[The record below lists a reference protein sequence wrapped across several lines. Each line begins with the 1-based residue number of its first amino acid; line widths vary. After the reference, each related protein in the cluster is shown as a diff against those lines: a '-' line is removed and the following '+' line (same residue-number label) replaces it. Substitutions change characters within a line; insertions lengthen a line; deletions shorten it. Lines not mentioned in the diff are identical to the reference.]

1 MNFEKKPNGS
11 KKAPTKAQFSKR
23 QAYIE
28 EQKRRKHYEKIV
40 QKKQNITKCALA
52 TLVLA
57 SVLLLSVAV
66 FEFAQAHEK
75 YIYTFEGN
83 EVKFKKAEIFV
94 DGVQFVDMNFIAD
107 LCSFERVTDGS
118 RISFTVNGT
127 SMTLEDGSDTVII
140 NSFERKMPACARIT
154 DSATY
159 VPLQTV
165 LDFIPYVSAIVEDKQ
180 TTIATIKNRRDIY
193 IVALDE
199 FEIDYTTDV
208 SAYLEY
214 INTTDEAVLLLAN
227 KTVTLDKDYEPS
239 DLAQIPTKYRKD
251 SIIYLS
257 LPAKMALEAMM
268 QDAHAL
274 GFTDVYVTS
283 AYRSYAYQKSLF
295 DTYVNDE
302 MKSGLSYDEAV
313 EKALTYSAQEGKSE
327 HQTGLCVDLFVR
339 GVMQELENF
348 GHEGKYPNDKGF
360 AETEVYEWLTQNA
373 WKYGF
378 ILRYPEDKTSVTGY
392 KYESW
397 HYRFVGLE
405 AAAIIQ
411 QTGLC
416 FEEYLDIFNK

>member
-1 MNFEKKPNGS
+1 MNFEKKPNGN
-11 KKAPTKAQFSKR
+11 KKAPTKAQFSKH

-28 EQKRRKHYEKIV
+28 EQKRRKHYEKIAE
-40 QKKQNITKCALA
+40 KKQNITKCALA
-52 TLVLA
+52 TLLLA

-94 DGVQFVDMNFIAD
+94 DGIQFIDMNSFAD
-107 LCSFERVTDGS
+107 LCSFERVAYGS
-118 RISFTVNGT
+118 RVSFTVNGT
-127 SMTLEDGSDTVII
+127 SMTLEDGSDTVIV

-165 LDFIPYVSAIVEDKQ
+165 LEFIPYVSAIVEDKQ
-180 TTIATIKNRRDIY
+180 TTIATIKNKKDIY
-193 IVALDE
+193 IVALDG
-199 FEIDYTTDV
+199 FEIEYATDV
-208 SAYLEY
+208 SAYIEY

-227 KTVTLDKDYEPS
+227 KTVTLDKDYKPADLVEIPS
-239 DLAQIPTKYRKD
+239 KYRKD
-251 SIIYLS
+251 STISLS
-257 LPAKMALEAMM
+257 LPAEKALEAMM

-274 GFTDVYVTS
+274 GFSDVYVTS
-283 AYRSYAYQKSLF
+283 AYRSYDSQKYLF
-295 DTYVNDE
+295 NYYVNE
-302 MKSGLSYDEAV
+302 EVKSGLSY
-313 EKALTYSAQEGKSE
+313 EKAAEKVLTYSAEAGKSE

-348 GHEGKYPNDKGF
+348 GYEGKYLNDKGF
-360 AETEVYEWLTQNA
+360 AETEMYQWLTENA

-378 ILRYPEDKTSVTGY
+378 ILRYPEDKATVTGY